1 MKVWH
6 EDAHTLTES
15 KMGEM
20 PFMLRLWLVSVRLY
34 HGMETGISS
43 VVRASGLGEKREMAW
58 MPLTLI
64 SNSRGPR
71 IACQRIDKSDTYAT
85 AQAFAY
91 LDTMNNSKKFPRF
104 RGIGQI

>member
-1 MKVWH
+1 
-6 EDAHTLTES
+6 
-15 KMGEM
+15 MGEM

-34 HGMETGISS
+34 HGMETGYSGM
-43 VVRASGLGEKREMAW
+43 VWALGLGEKREMTQ

-71 IACQRIDKSDTYAT
+71 KACQHADKSDTYAN
-85 AQAFAY
+85 AQALAY
-91 LDTMNNSKKFPRF
+91 LGMLYNSKKFPRF